1 LGPQSVTAEVA
12 VPGFVSPAP
21 ASLEFT
27 VVNREL
33 GLALVSTT
41 PAEDCGPCGAGQY
54 QTTLRRG
61 ETEAEVVRFSVEID
75 AGQPAAVTLES
86 IELPDF
92 VQLRDARGVVLTEGT
107 RIEVPA
113 GVTTLDFQLVRA
125 GAIGGG
131 IAADARV
138 APVSFTIA
146 PAEPASGP
154 GLPITGDVVLNIPD
168 PELTVTAYDKGSP
181 EDGALKLTED
191 DLRGGTTG
199 MTFTLDK
206 HLKAALEKGDFR
218 ADVSGYPLSLISAG
232 DLSVD
237 PATGTITAK
246 PETRFCCLC
255 WVGVFNVVFSPE
267 RQLMLSFRDDDNA
280 QRAVGVGTIRPVV
293 SSAAM
298 GWSCLFNLFVLLVV
312 LWLLWSILAIFRT
325 QRFPQNAFA
334 IERRPNQS
342 QKRPIPLRGR
352 NWTFPRVLL
361 SPITGPPHERAEVGG
376 MTLQATPEGANILLQ
391 RNANENWIIDVRG
404 MSIREIREL
413 TPDHE
418 MQPWPFGTD
427 IQNERDKRHKIK
439 LVRDANADY

>member
-1 LGPQSVTAEVA
+1 
-12 VPGFVSPAP
+12 
-21 ASLEFT
+21 
-27 VVNREL
+27 
-33 GLALVSTT
+33 
-41 PAEDCGPCGAGQY
+41 
-54 QTTLRRG
+54 
-61 ETEAEVVRFSVEID
+61 
-75 AGQPAAVTLES
+75 
-86 IELPDF
+86 
-92 VQLRDARGVVLTEGT
+92 
-107 RIEVPA
+107 
-113 GVTTLDFQLVRA
+113 
-125 GAIGGG
+125 
-131 IAADARV
+131 
-138 APVSFTIA
+138 
-146 PAEPASGP
+146 
-154 GLPITGDVVLNIPD
+154 
-168 PELTVTAYDKGSP
+168 
-181 EDGALKLTED
+181 
-191 DLRGGTTG
+191 
-199 MTFTLDK
+199 
-206 HLKAALEKGDFR
+206 
-218 ADVSGYPLSLISAG
+218 
-232 DLSVD
+232 
-237 PATGTITAK
+237 
-246 PETRFCCLC
+246 
-255 WVGVFNVVFSPE
+255 
-267 RQLMLSFRDDDNA
+267 MLSFRDDDNA
-280 QRAVGVGTIRPVV
+280 QRAVGVGTIRPEV

-391 RNANENWIIDVRG
+391 RTANENWIIDVRG